1 MDILPGKN
9 LFTQE
14 YWIRIVTQ
22 AVQNKVVRLA
32 AHEVEARPKRARGG
46 VIDAKHAAT
55 KPKKAVA
62 AKKPEA
68 KKPAAKNL
76 IGSFAYIAV

>member
-22 AVQNKVVRLA
+22 AVQNKVVRKA

-55 KPKKAVA
+55 KPIKALLPRNP
-62 AKKPEA
+62 KPR
-68 KKPAAKNL
+68 NL
-76 IGSFAYIAV
+76 LPKI